1 MDAATERLVD
11 YTLGTRYE
19 DIAPEVVA
27 ACKDRILDT
36 LGCVAGAYGHPTSA
50 TVRRFAARY
59 TMDTPATILGY
70 GGDGTRAAPEMAAFA
85 NGVMLRLLDMSDTY
99 RLKAGGHPS
108 DIMSAA
114 LAAAEIG
121 GCSGKD
127 LIAAICI
134 GYEVYCGCCD
144 AIDLNSMGWDQPVYG
159 VAASALAAGRLL
171 ALDRDKLGHA
181 LALALVPNMATY
193 QTRQGELSVWK
204 GCAGANAARN
214 GLFAA
219 LLAQAGVT
227 GPDRPIEGK
236 CGLWDIVG
244 RFDWPLEP
252 GTPPGRIAHTNLKC
266 FPICYHGQ
274 TAVWTALGLRDHAPA
289 EAIEA
294 VEIATYG
301 TAFRMMAND
310 PTRWAPKT
318 QETAD
323 HSLPYVVGTALLD
336 GTVDDSAFTK
346 DALQAPAITALMKR
360 ISVVEDDALDAQH
373 PESYPCRITV
383 RLSDGREVR
392 NELRYPKGHDKNPMT
407 SAEVQ
412 DKFRRL
418 FGGYGSADAAEAV
431 IGAVDGLDRA
441 DDVAALIG
449 AFNRRG

>member
-1 MDAATERLVD
+1 MDATTERLVD
-11 YTLGTRYE
+11 YARGTRYE
-19 DIAPEVVA
+19 DIAPDVVA

-50 TVRRFAARY
+50 AVRKFAARY
-59 TMDTPATILGY
+59 QMDTPATILG
-70 GGDGTRAAPEMAAFA
+70 DGTQAAPEMAAFA

-121 GCSGKD
+121 GADGKA
-127 LIAAICI
+127 LITAICI

-171 ALDRDKLGHA
+171 GLDRAQMGHA

-204 GCAGANAARN
+204 GCAGANGARN

-219 LLAQAGVT
+219 LLAQAGIT
-227 GPDRPIEGK
+227 GPDKPIEGA

-244 RFDWPLEP
+244 RFDWPLQP
-252 GTPPGRIAHTNLKC
+252 GTPPARIARTNLKC

-274 TAVWTALGLRDHAPA
+274 TAVWTALGLRDRVRP
-289 EAIEA
+289 EAIET
-294 VEIATYG
+294 VEVATYR

-318 QETAD
+318 HETAD
-323 HSLPYVVGTALLD
+323 HSLPYVVGTALLE
-336 GTVDDSAFTK
+336 GTVDDGAFTA
-346 DALQAPAITALMKR
+346 DALHAPAITALMKK
-360 ISVVEDDALDAQH
+360 IAVVEDDALTAQH
-373 PESYPCRITV
+373 PDKYPCRITV
-383 RLSDGREVR
+383 RLSDGSAVHERAALPQGPRE
-392 NELRYPKGHDKNPMT
+392 ELR
-407 SAEVQ
+407 
-412 DKFRRL
+412 
-418 FGGYGSADAAEAV
+418 
-431 IGAVDGLDRA
+431 
-441 DDVAALIG
+441 
-449 AFNRRG
+449 